1 MINWLLSLI
10 LPATATA
17 VMASEALK
25 RPLEAL
31 STTGEG
37 VDNPK
42 SK

>member
-1 MINWLLSLI
+1 MLNWLLSLI
-10 LPATATA
+10 LPA

-25 RPLEAL
+25 RPLEKL